1 MLKNRKVVVVGDGAV
16 GSTVSYTLILG
27 PAASE
32 VVIIDVNKEKA
43 EGDCLDMADG
53 MSFLSSPKKVYSGGY
68 EECEDAKVIVI
79 TAGAN
84 QKVGE
89 TRQDLLKKN
98 AAIMAS
104 ICEQIKPHLNPESI
118 VLVVTNPCDVL
129 TYLVQKNLG
138 LPYNQVFGSGTV
150 LDTSRL
156 KTAISKDTKVDPRNI
171 HTFVL
176 GEHGDTEVACWS
188 ATNVGGMSLIDYCAK
203 CGACKGKQ
211 MARLD
216 QLHETVKNAAY
227 RIIEKKGAT
236 NYAVA
241 LAVSRIVKCILN
253 DENSVLTV
261 SCYLHEEFGGALDD
275 VYLSLP
281 CIVNSKGVD
290 RILRLNYTTMEQMA
304 LLDSGRILKEKIKEA
319 LAPAE

>member
-1 MLKNRKVVVVGDGAV
+1 MTERRKVVVIGDGAV
-16 GSTVSYTLILG
+16 GSTIAYTLMLDSITN
-27 PAASE
+27 E

-53 MSFLSSPKKVYSGGY
+53 MSFLHSPKFIHAGGY
-68 EECEDAKVIVI
+68 EECKDARIIVI
-79 TAGAN
+79 TAGAS

-98 AAIMAS
+98 AGIMAS
-104 ICEQIKPHLNPESI
+104 ICSQIKPNLNDEAI
-118 VLVVTNPCDVL
+118 VVVVTNPCDVL
-129 TYLVQKNLG
+129 TYLVQKYLDHPRNL
-138 LPYNQVFGSGTV
+138 VIGSGTV

-156 KTAISKDTKVDPRNI
+156 KTAISEDTKVDPRNI

-176 GEHGDTEVACWS
+176 GEHGDSEVACWS
-188 ATNVGGMSLIDYCAK
+188 ATNVGGMSLIDYCSK

-211 MARLD
+211 MARLEE
-216 QLHETVKNAAY
+216 LHEQVKNAAY

-253 DENSVLTV
+253 DEHSILTV
-261 SCYLHEEFGGALDD
+261 SVYLDHEFGGALDD
-275 VYLSLP
+275 VYMSLP
-281 CIVNSKGVD
+281 AVLSSRGVEK
-290 RILRLNYTTMEQMA
+290 ILRLNYTTMEQMA
-304 LLDSGRILKEKIKEA
+304 LLESGRTLKDKIEEA
-319 LAPAE
+319 QSSAS